1 LQRKIVS
8 RDIKIDWKM
17 TKHYL
22 DYLSNV
28 MYHQWNDA
36 ALTDYN
42 ENHEYTFG
50 ELATQMVR
58 LHELFK
64 LYGIRPGDKI
74 ALAGRN
80 CANWAVSYLSIASY
94 QGVCV
99 SILQDFTA
107 EDIAHLLDHSDSEFL
122 FVGPYVW
129 KELQHQTLPQ
139 KLKAVLSLEDWRP
152 LYTAEGI
159 QPVETDAWEA
169 AFRNSYPH
177 GLEPEDVHFTADP
190 DALALINYTS
200 GSTGSPKG
208 VMLNGRSL
216 SNNVEV
222 GIKILP
228 VDPGQKLVSM
238 LPLAHMFGQVCELLY
253 PLSCGTHIFFLTKS
267 PTPSIL
273 LKALKEV
280 QPYLVV
286 TVPLVIEKIYK
297 TKLDPTLSKWAIR
310 MFWHTPFIG
319 ALLKRRVKR
328 GLRSAFGGKLRYFIC
343 GGAAMNP
350 IVEKCLMDIHF
361 PLSIGYGMTECG
373 PLIGGNPPKYFKAR
387 SGGVPVQNME
397 VKIDQP
403 NQAGIGEI
411 LVKGENV
418 MMGYYKNEKATKA
431 AFTKD
436 GWLRTGDLGRLDK
449 KKNIYIKGR
458 CKTMFLGASGQNIYP
473 EEIEDKLNNQEAVGE
488 SLIVEREGKLIA
500 LVFPDETLTKRMTL
514 DEIQQIMKANLE
526 KLNKLIPS
534 YSKVSTIE
542 VQDKPFEHTPKRS
555 IKRFLYK

>member
-1 LQRKIVS
+1 MQRKNVFG
-8 RDIKIDWKM
+8 M
-17 TKHYL
+17 VKHYL
-22 DYLSNV
+22 NYLTDV
-28 MYHQWNDA
+28 MSHQWNDP
-36 ALTDYN
+36 ALTDFG
-42 ENHEYTFG
+42 ENHEYTFA
-50 ELATQMVR
+50 ELATEMVK
-58 LHELFK
+58 LHVLFEQ
-64 LYGIRPGDKI
+64 LGIKRGDKI

-80 CANWAVSYLSIASY
+80 CANWAVAYLAITSYE
-94 QGVCV
+94 GVVV

-107 EDIAHLLDHSDSEFL
+107 DDIAHLLDHSDSDLL

-129 KELQHQTLPQ
+129 KELQNKALP
-139 KLKAVLSLEDWRP
+139 KRLKAALSLEDWRP
-152 LYTAEGI
+152 LYTAK
-159 QPVETDAWEA
+159 DAPMPSKEEWEA
-169 AFRNSYPH
+169 AFKAKYPRP
-177 GLEPEDVHFTADP
+177 LMPEDIHFAADP
-190 DALALINYTS
+190 DAVSLINYTS

-208 VMLNGRSL
+208 VMLNGRSI
-216 SNNVEV
+216 SNNIEI
-222 GIKILP
+222 GMKILP
-228 VDPGQKLVSM
+228 VDPGQRIVSM

-253 PLSCGTHIFFLTKS
+253 PLCCGTHIYFLTKS

-297 TKLDPTLSKWAIR
+297 KNLDPTLSKWIIR
-310 MFWHTPFIG
+310 MFWHTPIIG
-319 ALLKRRVKR
+319 AILKSRVKS
-328 GLRSAFGGKLRYFIC
+328 GLRNAFGGKLRYFIC

-350 IVEKCLMDIHF
+350 VVEKCLMDIHF

-387 SGGVPVQNME
+387 TGGVPVMNMD
-397 VKIDQP
+397 VKIDNP
-403 NQAGIGEI
+403 NEAGIGEI

-418 MMGYYKNEKATKA
+418 MLGYYKNPEATKA
-431 AFTKD
+431 VFTED
-436 GWLRTGDLGRLDK
+436 GWMRTGDLGRLDK

-488 SLIVEREGKLIA
+488 SLIVEREGKLVA

-514 DEIQQIMKANLE
+514 DEIQQLMKENLQ
-526 KLNKLIPS
+526 KLNSLIPS
-534 YSKVSTIE
+534 YSKVSDIE
-542 VQDKPFEHTPKRS
+542 VQEQPFEKTPKKS